1 MSSEPLTQPESTEAA
16 PPPPEAFAGLQGGLA
31 VLGAAAFVA
40 LAAAVWLLGNYGG
53 AVADRMSGRL
63 GDIETARA
71 RAMEQGGLA
80 EAAIEGYR
88 KALGMTFESRD
99 QRKWAQRWLGE
110 LLLRENRPEEAVDA
124 LRECVAE
131 NPDYLPAHAFLC
143 QALGAAMRPEETV
156 QAAEAWAKTAEQAGN
171 AGDQASAWWHAGQAL
186 EALDRPDDALAAY
199 RRGHAAAPRGRNA
212 YHAAKLLHN
221 RGDSAGALRLLDE
234 YTARNGVEMAE
245 AARLLRAEIASAGES
260 AGDAAQ

>member
-1 MSSEPLTQPESTEAA
+1 MSKEPLEQPEPTEA
-16 PPPPEAFAGLQGGLA
+16 PPLPAGAFDGLHGWLA
-31 VLGAAAFVA
+31 LLGAAALVL

-53 AVADRMSGRL
+53 SFAERMSGRL

-71 RAMEQGGLA
+71 RALEQGGLA
-80 EAAIEGYR
+80 EAAIDGYR
-88 KALGMTFESRD
+88 RALDMSFESRD

-110 LLLRENRPEEAVDA
+110 LLLRENRPEEAVDT
-124 LRECVAE
+124 LRDCVAE
-131 NPDYLPAHAFLC
+131 NPEYLPGHAFLC
-143 QALGAAMRPEETV
+143 QALGAALLPEETV
-156 QAAEAWAKTAEQAGN
+156 RAAEVWAKAAEQAGN

-186 EALDRPDDALAAY
+186 EALDRPYDALAAY

-221 RGDSAGALRLLDE
+221 LDKGADALRLLDE
-234 YTARNGVEMAE
+234 YTARDGVEMLE

-260 AGDAAQ
+260 AGDAAE